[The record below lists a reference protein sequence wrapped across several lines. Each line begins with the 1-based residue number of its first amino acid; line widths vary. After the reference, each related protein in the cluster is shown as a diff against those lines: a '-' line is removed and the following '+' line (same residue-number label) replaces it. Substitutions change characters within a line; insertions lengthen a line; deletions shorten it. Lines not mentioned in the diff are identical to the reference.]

1 MRKLTIV
8 VVPSSLFKFRT
19 QKQIFISRS
28 QSVSNFSDKI
38 LRILNAHL
46 YNIDRKSKP
55 FAKGKLWKYCNSN
68 IEEIMALEKKLT
80 SFTTSEI
87 DAKLVSLED
96 IVDNMEIANDDV
108 LLYEL
113 PYKNNFVFAP
123 IKRLTDFELEA
134 NGPPSGSPST
144 SVEELRSTGIQ
155 SLLP

>member
-1 MRKLTIV
+1 
-8 VVPSSLFKFRT
+8 
-19 QKQIFISRS
+19 
-28 QSVSNFSDKI
+28 
-38 LRILNAHL
+38 
-46 YNIDRKSKP
+46 
-55 FAKGKLWKYCNSN
+55 
-68 IEEIMALEKKLT
+68 MALEKKLT

-144 SVEELRSTGIQ
+144 SVEELTSTGIQ